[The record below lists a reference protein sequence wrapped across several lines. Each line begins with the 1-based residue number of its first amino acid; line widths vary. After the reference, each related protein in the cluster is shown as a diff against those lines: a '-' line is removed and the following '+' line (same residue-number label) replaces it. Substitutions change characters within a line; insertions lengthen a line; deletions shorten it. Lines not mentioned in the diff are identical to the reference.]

1 MDVSMP
7 VMDGFEATA
16 KLRESGVT
24 LPIIAMTAYALAGDR
39 ERVLEKGMDDYIAKP
54 MNKNILLRKLL
65 RWLDLAS

>member
-7 VMDGFEATA
+7 VMDGFEATV
-16 KLRESGVT
+16 KLRESGVK

-54 MNKNILLRKLL
+54 MNKNVLLQKLL
-65 RWLDLAS
+65 RWLDPAS